1 MYSNDFK
8 RHTAHENGKQLHEH
22 AITRARKRTALD
34 FLATVPQRAS
44 PPAKCGTVRQRDIE
58 AVIDDSFRTDSSPMR
73 SNGWSERW
81 GSGCWILIHIM
92 HNESM
97 MKVCKS
103 SFSNVVCS
111 QWQTGTPVWN
121 WTVETEISAPPHQR
135 NRRNRSLATRQ
146 TKTWNFMGLP
156 SALSWEATFPGRT
169 SLDSKWIGP
178 L

>member
-1 MYSNDFK
+1 MTILRIQILCLFVLSKSSLLWNCLTLWTVAVTSPPLQAIQYHSRVPRLFHLCLMYSNDFK

-92 HNESM
+92 HTESM
-97 MKVCKS
+97 
-103 SFSNVVCS
+103 
-111 QWQTGTPVWN
+111 
-121 WTVETEISAPPHQR
+121 
-135 NRRNRSLATRQ
+135 
-146 TKTWNFMGLP
+146 
-156 SALSWEATFPGRT
+156 
-169 SLDSKWIGP
+169 
-178 L
+178 